1 MNGLLWFIAKRFI
14 AGEDFESALDSV
26 RALNDKGITA
36 TLDILGENVNS
47 EEEARAKANAYIDV
61 LDKIKTSG
69 VNSHVSIK
77 LTQMGLDISDDFCYE
92 NVSRIF
98 DKAQEHDI
106 FVRVDMESSDY
117 TERTLKL
124 VYRWHEKYP
133 NMGTVIQAM
142 LHRSVGD
149 IMELNRRGIRV
160 RLCKGAYKEPP
171 TVAIQDKRHVNE
183 NFIRLTEMLLSEGVY
198 PAIGTHDDKMIN
210 AAIDFAHRNGIKP
223 DDFEFQMLYGIR
235 RQKQEQIAK
244 DGYRMRVYVPF
255 GTHWFPYYYRRL
267 RERKENVFF
276 IMRNFFRK

>member
-26 RALNDKGITA
+26 RALNDKGITT

-47 EEEARAKANAYIDV
+47 EEEARAKADAYIDV

-69 VNSHVSIK
+69 ADSHVSIK
-77 LTQMGLDISDDFCYE
+77 LTQVGLDISDEFCYG

-98 DKAQEHDI
+98 DKAREHDI
-106 FVRVDMESSDY
+106 FVRVDMEGSDY
-117 TERTLKL
+117 TEKTLKL

-133 NMGTVIQAM
+133 NLGTVIQAM

-149 IMELNRRGIRV
+149 IMELNRRGIQV

-171 TVAIQDKRHVNE
+171 MVAIQDKNHVNQ
-183 NFIRLTEMLLSEGVY
+183 NYIRLTEMLLSEGVS
-198 PAIGTHDDKMIN
+198 PAIATHDDKMIN

-235 RQKQEQIAK
+235 RQKQEQIVK

-267 RERKENVFF
+267 RERKENIFF

>member
-26 RALNDKGITA
+26 RALNDKGITT

-47 EEEARAKANAYIDV
+47 GEEARAKADAYIDV
-61 LDKIKTSG
+61 LDKIKTSR

-98 DKAQEHDI
+98 EKAREHDI
-106 FVRVDMESSDY
+106 FVRVDMEGSAY
-117 TERTLKL
+117 TDRTLKL

-149 IMELNRRGIRV
+149 IMELNRRGIQV

-171 TVAIQDKRHVNE
+171 LVAIQDKNHVNQ
-183 NFIRLTEMLLSEGVY
+183 NYIRLTEMLLSEGVS
-198 PAIGTHDDKMIN
+198 PAIATHDDKMIN
-210 AAIDFAHRNGIKP
+210 GAIDFAHRNGIRS

-235 RQKQEQIAK
+235 RQKQEQIVK

-267 RERKENVFF
+267 RERKENIFF